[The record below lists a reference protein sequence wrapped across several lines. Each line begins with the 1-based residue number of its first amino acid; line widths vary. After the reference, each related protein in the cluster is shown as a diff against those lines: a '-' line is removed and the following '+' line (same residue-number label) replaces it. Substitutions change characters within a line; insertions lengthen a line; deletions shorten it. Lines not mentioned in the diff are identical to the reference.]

1 MENNWKLH
9 HVGVVVRDLDK
20 TVKYFQSIGA
30 NTSQPERIHPV
41 SKNKIRNIQ
50 LGSLTLELIQ
60 PAEGKTPARDFS
72 NKRGQGMFHI
82 GFTIEDF
89 DEEKVKML
97 ETGASIV
104 LSAQRPEGD
113 LAYFEPPEAGCN
125 VIMELMEQRQ

>member
-9 HVGVVVRDLDK
+9 HIGVVVRDMDK
-20 TVKYFQSIGA
+20 TVEYFQSIGA
-30 NTSQPERIHPV
+30 NTSLPERIHPV
-41 SKNKIRNIQ
+41 SKNRIKNIQ
-50 LGSLTLELIQ
+50 LGSLTLELIR

-82 GFTIEDF
+82 GFSVEGFED
-89 DEEKVKML
+89 EKAKML

-104 LSAQRPEGD
+104 LSGQN

-125 VIMELMEQRQ
+125 VIMELMGQRQ